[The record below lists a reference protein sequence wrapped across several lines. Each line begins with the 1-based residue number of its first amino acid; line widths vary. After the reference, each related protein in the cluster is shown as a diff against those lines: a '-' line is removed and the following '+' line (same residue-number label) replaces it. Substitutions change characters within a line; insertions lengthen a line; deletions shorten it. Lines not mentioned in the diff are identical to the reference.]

1 MFDIDK
7 WQEIVATISK
17 NKLRTFLTAF
27 SVMWGIFMLV
37 ILLGASTGLQ
47 NGVRYAFSDDAVN
60 SIYIRAGKTAVSYKG
75 LKPGRRIQLTREDFS
90 EVIRTINNIP
100 YGSCS
105 YSKWSAEVTYGNEYS
120 TYPLNA
126 VQPPYQ
132 LLENSIITEG
142 RYINAQDI
150 QGRKKVAVIGT
161 DVAKD
166 LFKGADPIGEYI
178 EVYGINFKVI
188 GVFTDTGSPRELRN
202 IYIPLEVGQQI
213 FGAGNDID
221 RFTVSTGDMPLEM
234 TISVTDQIEQMLK
247 QRHTVAPEDQSA
259 IYITN
264 SNVEFKEIMDILT
277 ALNIFVWIIGIFT
290 IIAGIVGVG
299 NIMSIVVKE
308 RTKEIGVRKALGAT
322 PASVV
327 ALILQESI
335 FVTAFAGYIGLVLGV
350 FTVEGLANLIGDQ
363 QMFRNPEVNINVA
376 ITTIGIMVVAGALA
390 GLIPSLR
397 AAQIKPVIAL
407 RDE

>member
-1 MFDIDK
+1 MFDFDK
-7 WQEIVATISK
+7 WQEIIATISK

-60 SIYIRAGKTAVSYKG
+60 SIYVRSGKTAVSYKG

-90 EVIRTINNIP
+90 EVIRTVNNIP

-105 YSKWSAEVTYGNEYS
+105 YSKWNAEVTYGKEYS

-132 LLENSIITEG
+132 LLESSIITEG
-142 RYINAQDI
+142 RYINQNDI
-150 QGRKKVAVIGT
+150 DGHKKNAVIGAE
-161 DVAKD
+161 VAKD

-178 EVYGINFKVI
+178 QVYGINFKVI

-234 TISVTDQIEQMLK
+234 TISVTNQIEQMLK
-247 QRHTVAPEDQSA
+247 QHHTVAPEDQSA

-350 FTVEGLANLIGDQ
+350 FTVEGLANLIGEQ

-376 ITTIGIMVVAGALA
+376 LATIGIMVVAGALA

-397 AAQIKPVIAL
+397 AAQIKPVLAL